1 MIQRRFG
8 KRIKKNLPSGT
19 HDSRNG
25 CVPAPRSPGRRAW
38 PRRRRVRA
46 ARPSADSLLGRLRVG
61 FAWRS
66 PCAAL
71 RKAACAEGASGA
83 SFGRCAPPAAGGR
96 PCRRSPAP
104 WTGRG
109 GGAAAPQHPLHAGAA
124 LCCLVGSMLVLCAVF
139 ARRLWRCTA
148 SRGEWREAR
157 AAPRVARMAPES
169 ALDEPAGAARA
180 PCKLAHRLHAAVN
193 SLVDGG
199 QSHDC
204 RSKPA
209 GFVTPFTQSFFGLAF
224 SFAWFYFVFSF
235 AKRQRG
241 GRAGANYGQLHVEG
255 SRTTTRRLGRLG
267 RAAPSRT
274 GRAPYPAR
282 RRSHSDV

>member
-1 MIQRRFG
+1 M
-8 KRIKKNLPSGT
+8 L
-19 HDSRNG
+19 
-25 CVPAPRSPGRRAW
+25 
-38 PRRRRVRA
+38 
-46 ARPSADSLLGRLRVG
+46 ARPSADSLSGILRVG
-61 FAWRS
+61 FAWRG

-83 SFGRCAPPAAGGR
+83 SFRKCAPPAAGGR

-104 WTGRG
+104 WTWRG
-109 GGAAAPQHPLHAGAA
+109 GGAAAPQRPLHAGAA
-124 LCCLVGSMLVLCAVF
+124 LCCLAGSMLVLCAVF
-139 ARRLWRCTA
+139 ARRLWRCAA

-157 AAPRVARMAPES
+157 AAPRVARTEPGS

-199 QSHDC
+199 QSHDFFKSHDC

-209 GFVTPFTQSFFGLAF
+209 GFVTPFTQSFLGFAF
-224 SFAWFYFVFSF
+224 SFACLYFVFSF
-235 AKRQRG
+235 TKRRRG
-241 GRAGANYGQLHVEG
+241 WQAGANYGQLHVEG

-274 GRAPYPAR
+274 GRAPFPAR

>member
-1 MIQRRFG
+1 MLAR
-8 KRIKKNLPSGT
+8 
-19 HDSRNG
+19 
-25 CVPAPRSPGRRAW
+25 PRGGHGRGGGECAL
-38 PRRRRVRA
+38 
-46 ARPSADSLLGRLRVG
+46 ARPSADSLSGRLRVG
-61 FAWRS
+61 FAWRG
-66 PCAAL
+66 PYAAL
-71 RKAACAEGASGA
+71 RKAAYAEGASCA
-83 SFGRCAPPAAGGR
+83 STGRCAPPAAGGR
-96 PCRRSPAP
+96 PCRRSSAP

-109 GGAAAPQHPLHAGAA
+109 GDAAAPQRPLHAGAA

-157 AAPRVARMAPES
+157 TAPRVARTAPES

-209 GFVTPFTQSFFGLAF
+209 GFVTPFTQSFFGFAF
-224 SFAWFYFVFSF
+224 SFACFILNLKLQSIVL
-235 AKRQRG
+235 G
-241 GRAGANYGQLHVEG
+241 VRAQT
-255 SRTTTRRLGRLG
+255 ST
-267 RAAPSRT
+267 SI
-274 GRAPYPAR
+274 
-282 RRSHSDV
+282 

>member
-1 MIQRRFG
+1 MTALQVLQV
-8 KRIKKNLPSGT
+8 LPSGT

-83 SFGRCAPPAAGGR
+83 SFGKCAPPAAGGR

-109 GGAAAPQHPLHAGAA
+109 GGAAAPQRPLHAGAA

-169 ALDEPAGAARA
+169 ALDEPAGAARV

-209 GFVTPFTQSFFGLAF
+209 GFVTPFTQSFFG
-224 SFAWFYFVFSF
+224 FA
-235 AKRQRG
+235 A
-241 GRAGANYGQLHVEG
+241 
-255 SRTTTRRLGRLG
+255 
-267 RAAPSRT
+267 
-274 GRAPYPAR
+274 
-282 RRSHSDV
+282 

>member
-1 MIQRRFG
+1 M
-8 KRIKKNLPSGT
+8 
-19 HDSRNG
+19 
-25 CVPAPRSPGRRAW
+25 VVSPLLARPGGGHGRGGGG
-38 PRRRRVRA
+38 RVL
-46 ARPSADSLLGRLRVG
+46 ARPSADSLSGRLRVG
-61 FAWRS
+61 FAWRG
-66 PCAAL
+66 PYAAL
-71 RKAACAEGASGA
+71 RKAAYAEGASCA
-83 SFGRCAPPAAGGR
+83 STGKCALPAAGGR
-96 PCRRSPAP
+96 PCRRSSAP

-109 GGAAAPQHPLHAGAA
+109 GDAAAPQRPLHAGAA

-157 AAPRVARMAPES
+157 AAPRVARTEPEN

-209 GFVTPFTQSFFGLAF
+209 GFVTPFTQSFLA
-224 SFAWFYFVFSF
+224 SLSLLLVFILFFLLRSDGGG
-235 AKRQRG
+235 AG
-241 GRAGANYGQLHVEG
+241 GR
-255 SRTTTRRLGRLG
+255 
-267 RAAPSRT
+267 
-274 GRAPYPAR
+274 
-282 RRSHSDV
+282 